1 MGSFVHFSSSWDHKI
16 VRVRVSS
23 FQGYTVVLEECLH
36 LLLLDRLT
44 Y

>member
-1 MGSFVHFSSSWDHKI
+1 MGSFVHFSFSWDHKI

-23 FQGYTVVLEECLH
+23 FQGHAVVLEECLH